1 MKSKNK
7 RLVLAAAMTCVLAWT
22 AHAAESDK
30 EKQQKEVRNMAQET
44 LQRLYKA
51 EPKTKQ
57 WSLTRLATRPSAT
70 WE

>member
-30 EKQQKEVRNMAQET
+30 EKQQKEIRNMAQET
-44 LQRLYKA
+44 LQRLYKRSQR
-51 EPKTKQ
+51 PKQ
-57 WSLTRLATRPSAT
+57 WSLTRLATRSSAT